1 MGAVEGVNDLQ
12 SRTEDHYDQQTVQ
25 ETGNDVLETN
35 TNTVT
40 SNHRNKK
47 KTDEGAVQRKKEKK
61 LKQAD
66 REMYIFD

>member
-25 ETGNDVLETN
+25 ETGNDVLKKTN

-47 KTDEGAVQRKKEKK
+47 KTQMKVQCREKTPKEIK
-61 LKQAD
+61 
-66 REMYIFD
+66 